1 MEGTATVSDA
11 PAYGSG
17 ATLQYNRSANQA
29 AGPEWVSPL
38 RQQEGEYFKYRNCN
52 CNSIKSFNAGSPL
65 TIVAGA
71 TLDNGGFPISGS
83 ATLTVVDGGTL
94 QLSGTSTFPVLTL
107 QF

>member
-38 RQQEGEYFKYRNCN
+38 RQQDEYFKYRNCN
-52 CNSIKSFNAGSPL
+52 CKQHKI
-65 TIVAGA
+65 I
-71 TLDNGGFPISGS
+71 
-83 ATLTVVDGGTL
+83 
-94 QLSGTSTFPVLTL
+94 
-107 QF
+107 

>member
-1 MEGTATVSDA
+1 MEGTASDA

-38 RQQEGEYFKYRNCN
+38 RQQEVNILNTGIVTV
-52 CNSIKSFNAGSPL
+52 NSIKSFNAGSPL

-71 TLDNGGFPISGS
+71 TWIMAVFLFLGVPR
-83 ATLTVVDGGTL
+83 
-94 QLSGTSTFPVLTL
+94 
-107 QF
+107 

>member
-1 MEGTATVSDA
+1 MHQHTVQALLYS
-11 PAYGSG
+11 
-17 ATLQYNRSANQA
+17 TIEANQA
-29 AGPEWVSPL
+29 AGPEWVSPFVN
-38 RQQEGEYFKYRNCN
+38 RRSEYFKYGIVTV
-52 CNSIKSFNAGSPL
+52 NSIKSFNAGSPL

>member
-1 MEGTATVSDA
+1 MNILNTGIVTV
-11 PAYGSG
+11 
-17 ATLQYNRSANQA
+17 
-29 AGPEWVSPL
+29 
-38 RQQEGEYFKYRNCN
+38 
-52 CNSIKSFNAGSPL
+52 NSIKSFNAGSPL

-71 TLDNGGFPISGS
+71 TLDNGFPISGS